1 MKKIAVLTSGGDA
14 PGMNAAV
21 RSVVRYSLNKGIE
34 VFGIHRGY
42 HGLLHGEIE
51 ILNRNSVS
59 DVIDRGGT
67 FLKTARCLEFKQ
79 EEVRRQAYEILKER
93 EIQGLI
99 VVGGDGSFMG
109 AKLLSKFGLSTV
121 GIPGTIDN
129 DLPYTDYTIGFD
141 TALNTIL
148 DSVRKLRDTS
158 SSHERVSIV
167 EVMGRNCG
175 DLALYSALAGGAE
188 AVIVPE
194 YPFNRE
200 ELCERILEGK
210 KSNKLHSLIILAEGA
225 GNAEDL
231 RKYIQQKIGL
241 DTRATVLGHIQ
252 RGGIP
257 TGRDRVMASVMGRR
271 AVDILCENKNCARV
285 VGIRDNLVFDM
296 DIEEALK
303 MERNFNKDLY
313 DLVNKL
319 V

>member
-21 RSVVRYSLNKGIE
+21 RSVVRYALSSGVE
-34 VFGIHRGY
+34 VLGIHRGY
-42 HGLLHGEIE
+42 HGILHEEIE
-51 ILNRNSVS
+51 VLNRRSVS
-59 DVIDRGGT
+59 DIIDRGGT
-67 FLKTARCLEFKQ
+67 FLKTARCLEFKH
-79 EEVRRQAYEILKER
+79 EHVRKQALSILKNKGVE
-93 EIQGLI
+93 GLV

-109 AKLLSKFGLSTV
+109 AKLLSDLGLPTV

-194 YPFNRE
+194 YPFNRG
-200 ELCERILEGK
+200 ELCKHILDGRNK
-210 KSNKLHSLIILAEGA
+210 NKLHSLIILAEGA
-225 GNAEDL
+225 GSGDEL
-231 RKYIQQKIGL
+231 KKYISAETGL

-257 TGRDRVMASVMGRR
+257 TARDRVMASLMGKR
-271 AVDILCENKNCARV
+271 AVDILLSNNSGSKV
-285 VGIRDNLVFDM
+285 VGIRDNLIFDM

-303 MERNFNKDLY
+303 IEKKFDKDLY
-313 DLVNKL
+313 DLINKL

>member
-1 MKKIAVLTSGGDA
+1 MKKIAILTSGGDA

-21 RSVVRYSLNKGIE
+21 RAVVRYALSQDIGVI
-34 VFGIHRGY
+34 GIHRGY
-42 HGLLHGEIE
+42 HGLLHGELE
-51 ILNRNSVS
+51 NLNRRSVS
-59 DVIDRGGT
+59 DIIDRGGT

-79 EEVRRQAYEILKER
+79 EEVRKQAFEILKENG
-93 EIQGLI
+93 IDGLI

-109 AKLLSKFGLSTV
+109 AHLLSKYGIPTV

-148 DSVRKLRDTS
+148 DSVRKIRDTS
-158 SSHERVSIV
+158 SSHERVSII

-175 DLALYSALAGGAE
+175 DLALYAALAGGAE

-194 YPFNRE
+194 HPFNKE
-200 ELCERILEGK
+200 ELCERILDSK

-225 GNAEDL
+225 GSAEDL
-231 RKYIQQKIGL
+231 TKYIDEKLGL
-241 DTRATVLGHIQ
+241 EARATVLGHIQ

-257 TGRDRVMASVMGRR
+257 TGRDRVIASIMGKR
-271 AVDILCENKNCARV
+271 AVDILIKNKVCSKV
-285 VGIRDNLVFDM
+285 IGIKDNLVFDM

-303 MERNFNKDLY
+303 VEKKFNKDLY
-313 DLVNKL
+313 DLINKL

>member
-21 RSVVRYSLNKGIE
+21 RSVVRYALSQGVE
-34 VFGIHRGY
+34 VLGIHRGY
-42 HGLLHGEIE
+42 HGLLHEEIE
-51 ILNRNSVS
+51 VLNRRSVS
-59 DVIDRGGT
+59 DIIDRGGT
-67 FLKTARCLEFKQ
+67 FLKTARCLEFKH
-79 EEVRRQAYEILKER
+79 EEVRAQAYEILKEKGV
-93 EIQGLI
+93 EGLV

-109 AKLLSKFGLSTV
+109 AYLLSKFGISTV

-200 ELCERILEGK
+200 ELCQRILDSK
-210 KSNKLHSLIILAEGA
+210 KNNKLHSLVILAEGA
-225 GNAEDL
+225 GSAEEL
-231 RKYIQQKIGL
+231 TKYIQEKIGL

-257 TGRDRVMASVMGRR
+257 TARDRVMASLMGKK
-271 AVDILCENKNCARV
+271 AVDILLKNGVCAKV
-285 VGIRDNLVFDM
+285 VGIKDNLVFEM

-303 MERNFNKDLY
+303 IEKKFDKDLY

>member
-21 RSVVRYSLNKGIE
+21 RSVVRYALSQGVE
-34 VFGIHRGY
+34 VLGIHRGY
-42 HGLLHGEIE
+42 HGILHEEIE
-51 ILNRNSVS
+51 VLNRRSVS
-59 DVIDRGGT
+59 DIIDRGGT
-67 FLKTARCLEFKQ
+67 FLKTARCLEFKH
-79 EEVRRQAYEILKER
+79 EEVRAQAYEILKEKGV
-93 EIQGLI
+93 EGLV

-109 AKLLSKFGLSTV
+109 AYLLSKFGISTV

-200 ELCERILEGK
+200 ELCQRILDSK
-210 KSNKLHSLIILAEGA
+210 KNNKLHSLVILAEGA
-225 GNAEDL
+225 GSAEEL
-231 RKYIQQKIGL
+231 TKYIQEKIGL

-257 TGRDRVMASVMGRR
+257 TARDRVMASLMGKK
-271 AVDILCENKNCARV
+271 AVDILLKNGVCAKV
-285 VGIRDNLVFDM
+285 VGIKDNLVFDM

-303 MERNFNKDLY
+303 IEKKFDKDLY

>member
-1 MKKIAVLTSGGDA
+1 MKKIAILTSGGDA

-21 RSVVRYSLNKGIE
+21 RSVVRYALSQNITVL
-34 VFGIHRGY
+34 GIHRGY
-42 HGLLHGEIE
+42 HGLLHGEME
-51 ILNRNSVS
+51 VLNRRSVS
-59 DVIDRGGT
+59 DIIDRGGT
-67 FLKTARCLEFKQ
+67 FLKTARCLEFKH
-79 EEVRRQAYEILKER
+79 EEVRRQAYEILKSQGVE
-93 EIQGLI
+93 GLI

-109 AKLLSKFGLSTV
+109 ANLLSKYGISTV
-121 GIPGTIDN
+121 GLPGTIDN

-148 DSVRKLRDTS
+148 DSVRKIRDTS
-158 SSHERVSIV
+158 SSHERVSII

-175 DLALYSALAGGAE
+175 DLALYAALAGGAE

-194 YPFNRE
+194 HPFNKE
-200 ELCERILEGK
+200 ELCERILDSK

-231 RKYIQQKIGL
+231 TKYIQDKLGV
-241 DTRATVLGHIQ
+241 DVRATVLGHIQ

-257 TGRDRVMASVMGRR
+257 TGRDRVMASIMGKR
-271 AVDILCENKNCARV
+271 AVDILLRGEVCSKV
-285 VGIRDNLVFDM
+285 VGIKDNLIFDM

-303 MERNFNKDLY
+303 IEKKFDKNLY
-313 DLVNKL
+313 DLINKL

>member
-1 MKKIAVLTSGGDA
+1 MKKIAILTSGGDA

-21 RSVVRYSLNKGIE
+21 RSVVRYALSKDIE
-34 VFGIHRGY
+34 VLGIHRGY

-51 ILNRNSVS
+51 SLSRRSVS
-59 DVIDRGGT
+59 DIIDRGGT

-79 EEVRRQAYEILKER
+79 EEVRAQAYEILKSHNVDGR
-93 EIQGLI
+93 VG
-99 VVGGDGSFMG
+99 VGGDGSFTG
-109 AKLLSKFGLSTV
+109 AHLLSKFGLSTV

-148 DSVRKLRDTS
+148 DAVRKLRDTS

-200 ELCERILEGK
+200 GLCKTILESK
-210 KSNKLHSLIILAEGA
+210 KNKKLHSLIILAEGA

-257 TGRDRVMASVMGRR
+257 TGRDRVLASVMGRK
-271 AVDILCENKNCARV
+271 AVDTLLSNEVCAKVIGVKENT
-285 VGIRDNLVFDM
+285 VFDM

-303 MERNFNKDLY
+303 IEKKFNKDLY

>member
-1 MKKIAVLTSGGDA
+1 MKKIAILTSGGDA

-21 RSVVRYSLNKGIE
+21 RAVVRYSLSNNVE
-34 VFGIHRGY
+34 VLGIHRGY
-42 HGLLHGEIE
+42 HGLLQGEIE
-51 ILNRNSVS
+51 VLNRRSVS
-59 DVIDRGGT
+59 DIIDRGGT

-79 EEVRRQAYEILKER
+79 EEVRAKAYEILKSNGVE
-93 EIQGLI
+93 GLI
-99 VVGGDGSFMG
+99 VVGGDGSFTG
-109 AKLLSKFGLSTV
+109 ARLLSEFGISTV

-129 DLPYTDYTIGFD
+129 DLAYTDYTIGFD

-194 YPFNRE
+194 CPFNRE
-200 ELCERILEGK
+200 ELCDRIMNGK
-210 KSNKLHSLIILAEGA
+210 KNNKLHSLIILAEGA
-225 GNAEDL
+225 GTAEDL
-231 RKYIQQKIGL
+231 RKYIGDKIGL

-257 TGRDRVMASVMGRR
+257 TGRDRVIASLMGKK
-271 AVDILCENKNCARV
+271 AVDVLLNNSICAKV
-285 VGIRDNLVFDM
+285 IGIKDNLVFDM
-296 DIEEALK
+296 DIADALK
-303 MERNFNKDLY
+303 VEKVFNKDLY
-313 DLVNKL
+313 DLINKL

>member
-1 MKKIAVLTSGGDA
+1 MKKLAILTSGGDA

-21 RSVVRYSLNKGIE
+21 RSVVRYALGEGIE
-34 VFGIHRGY
+34 VLGIHRGY

-51 ILNRNSVS
+51 PLNRSSVS
-59 DVIDRGGT
+59 DIIDRGGT

-79 EEVRRQAYEILKER
+79 EEVRRQAYEILRDKGVE
-93 EIQGLI
+93 GLV
-99 VVGGDGSFMG
+99 VVGGDGSFTG
-109 AKLLSKFGLSTV
+109 AKLLSKYGISTV

-129 DLPYTDYTIGFD
+129 DLPYTEYTIGFD

-148 DSVRKLRDTS
+148 DSVGKLRDTS

-194 YPFNRE
+194 YPFNRDDI
-200 ELCERILEGK
+200 CNKIISGK
-210 KSNKLHSLIILAEGA
+210 QNNKLHNLIILAEGA

-231 RKYIQQKIGL
+231 RKYISQKIGL

-257 TGRDRVMASVMGRR
+257 TARDRVIASLMGKR
-271 AVDILCENKNCARV
+271 AVEILLRDKIFSKV
-285 VGIRDNLVFDM
+285 VGIRDNVVFDM
-296 DIEEALK
+296 DIEDALK
-303 MERNFNKDLY
+303 VEKKFDKELY
-313 DLVNKL
+313 DLVNRL

>member
-21 RSVVRYSLNKGIE
+21 RSVVRYALSQGVE
-34 VFGIHRGY
+34 VLGIHRGY

-51 ILNRNSVS
+51 VLNRRSVS
-59 DVIDRGGT
+59 DIIDRGGT
-67 FLKTARCLEFKQ
+67 FLKTARCLEFKH
-79 EEVRRQAYEILKER
+79 EEVRAQAYEILKEKGV
-93 EIQGLI
+93 EGLV

-109 AKLLSKFGLSTV
+109 AYLLSKFGISTV

-200 ELCERILEGK
+200 ELCQRILDSK
-210 KSNKLHSLIILAEGA
+210 KNNKLHSLVILAEGA
-225 GNAEDL
+225 GSAEEL
-231 RKYIQQKIGL
+231 TKYIQEKIGL
-241 DTRATVLGHIQ
+241 DTRATVL
-252 RGGIP
+252 
-257 TGRDRVMASVMGRR
+257 
-271 AVDILCENKNCARV
+271 
-285 VGIRDNLVFDM
+285 
-296 DIEEALK
+296 
-303 MERNFNKDLY
+303 
-313 DLVNKL
+313 
-319 V
+319 

>member
-1 MKKIAVLTSGGDA
+1 MKKIAILTSGGDA

-21 RSVVRYSLNKGIE
+21 RAVVRYALNQNIE
-34 VFGIHRGY
+34 VVGIHRGY
-42 HGLLHGEIE
+42 HGLLHGELE
-51 ILNRNSVS
+51 ILNRRSVS
-59 DVIDRGGT
+59 DIIDRGGT

-79 EEVRRQAYEILKER
+79 EEVRKQAFDILKENGI
-93 EIQGLI
+93 EGLI

-109 AKLLSKFGLSTV
+109 AHLLSKYGIPTV
-121 GIPGTIDN
+121 GLPGTIDN

-148 DSVRKLRDTS
+148 DSVRKIRDTS

-175 DLALYSALAGGAE
+175 DLALYAALAGGAE

-194 YPFNRE
+194 HPFNKE
-200 ELCERILEGK
+200 ELCKRILDSK

-225 GNAEDL
+225 GSAEDL
-231 RKYIQQKIGL
+231 SKYIDEKLGL
-241 DTRATVLGHIQ
+241 EARATVLGHIQ

-257 TGRDRVMASVMGRR
+257 TGRDRVIASIMGKR
-271 AVDILCENKNCARV
+271 AVDILLRNQVCSKV
-285 VGIRDNLVFDM
+285 VGIKDNLVFDM

-303 MERNFNKDLY
+303 IEKKFNKDLY
-313 DLVNKL
+313 DLINKL

>member
-21 RSVVRYSLNKGIE
+21 RSVVRYALSQGVE
-34 VFGIHRGY
+34 VLGIHRGY

-51 ILNRNSVS
+51 VLNRRSVS
-59 DVIDRGGT
+59 DIIDRGGT
-67 FLKTARCLEFKQ
+67 FLKTARCLEFKH
-79 EEVRRQAYEILKER
+79 EEVRAQAYEILKEKGV
-93 EIQGLI
+93 EGLV

-109 AKLLSKFGLSTV
+109 AYLLSKFGISTV

-200 ELCERILEGK
+200 ELCQRILDSK
-210 KSNKLHSLIILAEGA
+210 KNNKLHSLVILAEGA
-225 GNAEDL
+225 GSAEEL
-231 RKYIQQKIGL
+231 TKYIQEKIGL

-257 TGRDRVMASVMGRR
+257 TARDRVMASLMGKK
-271 AVDILCENKNCARV
+271 AVDILLKNDVCAKV
-285 VGIRDNLVFDM
+285 VGIKDNLVFDM

-303 MERNFNKDLY
+303 IEKKFDKDLY

>member
-21 RSVVRYSLNKGIE
+21 RSVVRYALSNGVE
-34 VFGIHRGY
+34 VLGIHRGY
-42 HGLLHGEIE
+42 HGILHEEIE
-51 ILNRNSVS
+51 VLNRRSVS
-59 DVIDRGGT
+59 DIIDRGGT
-67 FLKTARCLEFKQ
+67 FLKTARCLEFKH
-79 EEVRRQAYEILKER
+79 EEVRKQALDILTNRGVE
-93 EIQGLI
+93 GLV

-109 AKLLSKFGLSTV
+109 AKLISELGLPTV

-200 ELCERILEGK
+200 ELCKHILDGK
-210 KSNKLHSLIILAEGA
+210 SRNKLHSLIILAEGA
-225 GNAEDL
+225 GSGDEL
-231 RKYIQQKIGL
+231 KKYISDETGL

-257 TGRDRVMASVMGRR
+257 TARDRVMASLMGKR
-271 AVDILCENKNCARV
+271 AVDILLSSTCCAKV
-285 VGIRDNLVFDM
+285 VGIRDNLIFDM

-303 MERNFNKDLY
+303 VEKKFDKDLY
-313 DLVNKL
+313 DLINKL